1 MPDAT
6 VIETPAVNAPEQPP
20 VDGGQSAELP
30 TDAPEAGQD
39 HPAEEPNQPAEP
51 APEAPQDNVNKRF
64 SALTRERDE
73 ARREASEANRR
84 LHEAFDAL
92 KTMGTKPAEVLPTT
106 EEQEPEE
113 PQFESPEQYQRDMAE
128 YTRKMTEYTA
138 RTVIKATLAEQE
150 KARKETELR
159 NQQNAIQQAWA
170 QRRQRAVQD
179 IPDYM
184 EVAENPDL
192 PITQPMASVITTDEA
207 GPKLAYYLGQHPEE
221 AARISQLN
229 PFAQIVE
236 LGALRE
242 RILTP
247 QRPTTSRAPAPIT
260 PVKGGNTPA
269 AKSLDDMSMDEY
281 AAARRRH

>member
-20 VDGGQSAELP
+20 VDGGQPAELP
-30 TDAPEAGQD
+30 TDAPEAGQGN
-39 HPAEEPNQPAEP
+39 PAEEPIHTEL
-51 APEAPQDNVNKRF
+51 APEAPPDNVNKRF

-73 ARREASEANRR
+73 ARREASDANRR
-84 LHEAFDAL
+84 LHEAWDAL
-92 KTMGTKPAEVLPTT
+92 KTMGTKPAETLPVA
-106 EEQEPEE
+106 EEHEPAE

-128 YTRKMTEYTA
+128 YIRKMTEYNA

-150 KARKETELR
+150 KTRKEDELR
-159 NQQNAIQQAWA
+159 NQQAAIQQAWQ
-170 QRRQRAVQD
+170 QRRQKAVSEM
-179 IPDYM
+179 PDYM
-184 EVAENPDL
+184 DVAENPNV
-192 PITQPMASVITTDEA
+192 PITQAMASVITTEEA

-247 QRPTTSRAPAPIT
+247 QKPTTSRAPAPIRPIT
-260 PVKGGNTPA
+260 GAATPA
-269 AKSLDDMSMDEY
+269 SKSMDDMSMDEY